1 MSENDY
7 KNFITIYQQ
16 KSSDFFAQIVALEAR
31 LMSSNQLLE
40 ALTAK
45 VNEQKE
51 EIERLKAKTTRKT
64 TKTDNSPPEEF

>member
-7 KNFITIYQQ
+7 KNFIAIYQQ

>member
-7 KNFITIYQQ
+7 KNFITVYQQ

-51 EIERLKAKTTRKT
+51 EIEKLKAKTTRKT
-64 TKTDNSPPEEF
+64 SKTDNSPPEEF